1 MEMYQTGIRKQGR
14 DKPATTLQWGVSGLF
29 DMEGVADE
37 VIKGQWAQALCS
49 VSSSDL

>member
-1 MEMYQTGIRKQGR
+1 MYQTGIRKQGR

-37 VIKGQWAQALCS
+37 VIR
-49 VSSSDL
+49 VSGLRHSAASHPLI